1 MGLPSLLS
9 SVVVSNPTV
18 VIISDSVYSS
28 GRAEDDTSGEA
39 DISPGEV
46 SSDVL
51 SRVVIGTV
59 VASSCRKDWGDDAL
73 GDDGIVRVCG
83 EIVVSSVWT
92 VDADIVVSLRGVV
105 GSGLVV
111 PSMEVVSSVEA
122 AVSVDADIDVSPRN
136 VVDSGSVVCSMEVVS
151 SVVVCQYVDIGSV
164 VVASDSSVNKRRKT
178 LHT

>member
-1 MGLPSLLS
+1 M
-9 SVVVSNPTV
+9 VSNPTV

-28 GRAEDDTSGEA
+28 DTSGEV

-51 SRVVIGTV
+51 SRVVIGAV
-59 VASSCRKDWGDDAL
+59 VASSSRKDSSAL
-73 GDDGIVRVCG
+73 GDDGTVVVCS

-92 VDADIVVSLRGVV
+92 VDADIVVCLRGVV

-111 PSMEVVSSVEA
+111 S
-122 AVSVDADIDVSPRN
+122 
-136 VVDSGSVVCSMEVVS
+136 SMEVVS

-164 VVASDSSVNKRRKT
+164 VVGSDSSVNKRRKT
-178 LHT
+178 PHT